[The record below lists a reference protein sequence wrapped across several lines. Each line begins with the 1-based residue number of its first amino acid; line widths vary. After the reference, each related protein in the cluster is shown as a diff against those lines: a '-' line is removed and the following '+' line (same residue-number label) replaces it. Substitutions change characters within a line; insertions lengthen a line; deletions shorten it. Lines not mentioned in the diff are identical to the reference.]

1 MSLIQEGIKK
11 GLIKLDDEQK
21 YITYINQNKKRNYSN
36 HEEQVQAETFLK
48 LVLTYGYDQKRI
60 RLFVPV
66 AMGSSTKEAD
76 IIVYNDDGHKSPH
89 IVVECKKQEVSE
101 LEFTQAV
108 EQGFSYAVAEGAKY
122 VWITS
127 GIKDEYYQVPT
138 EKPKE
143 RITITDIPQSGV
155 ETLARFKYAKG
166 GGISNGQKLFELT
179 VVTED
184 ELTRRFKQAHQSLWG
199 GGELNPSEAFDE
211 LDKLIFCKIWDE
223 KKARKVGEPYD
234 FQIFS
239 VAPKANEKE
248 EERKQRENKQLS
260 ERIKALYE
268 EGRRADAEVFKD
280 DIRLSPEK
288 LRTVVGYLESI
299 NLGETDLDSKG
310 RAFETFMGSFFR
322 GDFGQY
328 FTPRPIVKFIVDVLP
343 IKHNS
348 LVLDTS
354 CGSGGFL
361 LHALEKVRTEADEY
375 YPNYKTD
382 PKEYNKHYQHWHNF
396 AQSNLFGI
404 EINEQIARVAK
415 MNMIIH
421 DDGHT
426 NVIAADGLRD
436 SEDLIKRTENKGFT
450 YNRFDFIIT
459 NPPFGSVIKQTEQ
472 AYISQYSF
480 AMKAVDWLNPKS
492 RTTERDS
499 QSTEV
504 LFLEQC
510 HRFLKE
516 GGYLA
521 MVVPDGILTNSS
533 LQYVREGI
541 EEKYRI
547 VAVVSMPQTAF
558 SATGAGVKSSVLF
571 LKKYSQAVTESIQ
584 QAKLAL
590 QDQIK
595 QGNDYLKLLDKIE
608 NNKKRHL
615 KELRG
620 FDNAQNLS
628 GKALTD
634 SEAYKEWKKSVTA
647 EYNDQIEALKESLS
661 DQYGEEKQKV
671 IEDYPIFMAI
681 AEDIGYDAT
690 GKPTNNNELDFI
702 GRELARFIESI
713 ESGKDGFFLGLD
725 VDKDKIFLVNLK
737 ELEGRLDPFCYI
749 PELVKLDKKVKAKT
763 QYRLRHFSKYHSS
776 GATPSKS
783 ENSYYSDAENGI
795 PFVRVQNLSV
805 TGELDQ
811 TDLVYISR
819 EIHESLLKRS
829 QIREG
834 DLLVKITGVGRMAI
848 ASVVPQNFEGNIN
861 QHIVVIRTGSKEIS
875 ENLAA
880 FLNLDTVE
888 KLASKRATGGTR
900 PALDYPALFS
910 IPVISDRRIYEKIQ
924 DAVAKK
930 KQKELE
936 AQRLLDSIDDYLLGE
951 LGIEL
956 PEPEENTIKSR
967 IFIRNLSEVSG
978 DRFDPDYFQRYFKNL
993 ENVILSS
1000 SFNVEKMREVTTL
1013 IKNGHTP
1020 ASSEYAEETTLYPI
1034 IKAGSYNGD
1043 FIALDKVDF
1052 TKSQK
1057 NLQAKK
1063 FDIFIL
1069 SAAHQAHYVG
1079 RSIKYLDSKPI
1090 DSTSFVGELIC
1101 VRVDPN
1107 RCHSMY
1113 LFSLLKTKLYKD
1125 LLNREK
1131 TGQTSH
1137 IYPKDIQHIL
1147 VPIPPLEKQIEI
1159 SEHIT
1164 AIRNQAKQLQQQAK
1178 DDLEKAKQEVEA
1190 MILGDD

>member
-36 HEEQVQAETFLK
+36 PEEQVQAETFLK

-66 AMGSSTKEAD
+66 VMGSSTKEAD

-450 YNRFDFIIT
+450 YNRFDFVIT

-472 AYISQYSF
+472 AYISQYGF

-571 LKKYSQAVTESIQ
+571 LKKYSQAVTENIQ

-634 SEAYKEWKKSVTA
+634 SELYKEWKKSVTA
-647 EYNDQIEALKESLS
+647 EYNDQIEALKESLI

-702 GRELARFIESI
+702 GQELARFIESI

-725 VDKDKIFLVNLK
+725 VDKTRTFLVNCIDLN
-737 ELEGRLDPFCYI
+737 ERLDPLYYKSI
-749 PELVKLDKKVKAKT
+749 KGELIANKTKYDVKKLADVAFLSRGRFSFRPRNDPRFYNGQYPFIQTGDVVTASETHGDIQYNQTLNEEGLKVSKLFQPNIILITIAANIGDT
-763 QYRLRHFSKYHSS
+763 AILR
-776 GATPSKS
+776 
-783 ENSYYSDAENGI
+783 YSACFPDSVVAIKPKNN
-795 PFVRVQNLSV
+795 NLSV
-805 TGELDQ
+805 DYLNYYLKYVKSYLV
-811 TDLVYISR
+811 DL
-819 EIHESLLKRS
+819 
-829 QIREG
+829 
-834 DLLVKITGVGRMAI
+834 A
-848 ASVVPQNFEGNIN
+848 PQSAQKNIN
-861 QHIVVIRTGSKEIS
+861 LQQLSPTPVVIPPKEIQ
-875 ENLAA
+875 
-880 FLNLDTVE
+880 D
-888 KLASKRATGGTR
+888 
-900 PALDYPALFS
+900 
-910 IPVISDRRIYEKIQ
+910 KI
-924 DAVAKK
+924 VAKMDDAYAAK

-936 AQRLLDSIDDYLLGE
+936 AQQLLDSIDDYLLGE

-956 PEPEENTIKSR
+956 PEPEENTIKNR

-978 DRFDPDYFQRYFKNL
+978 DRFDP
-993 ENVILSS
+993 
-1000 SFNVEKMREVTTL
+1000 
-1013 IKNGHTP
+1013 
-1020 ASSEYAEETTLYPI
+1020 YP
-1034 IKAGSYNGD
+1034 YQN
-1043 FIALDKVDF
+1043 
-1052 TKSQK
+1052 
-1057 NLQAKK
+1057 K
-1063 FDIFIL
+1063 F
-1069 SAAHQAHYVG
+1069 
-1079 RSIKYLDSKPI
+1079 KYL
-1090 DSTSFVGELIC
+1090 
-1101 VRVDPN
+1101 
-1107 RCHSMY
+1107 
-1113 LFSLLKTKLYKD
+1113 
-1125 LLNREK
+1125 
-1131 TGQTSH
+1131 
-1137 IYPKDIQHIL
+1137 
-1147 VPIPPLEKQIEI
+1147 
-1159 SEHIT
+1159 
-1164 AIRNQAKQLQQQAK
+1164 
-1178 DDLEKAKQEVEA
+1178 
-1190 MILGDD
+1190 

>member
-36 HEEQVQAETFLK
+36 PEEQVQAETFLK

-361 LHALEKVRTEADEY
+361 LHALEKVRREANEY

-450 YNRFDFIIT
+450 YNRFDFVIT

-571 LKKYSQAVTESIQ
+571 LKKHSQAVTESIQ

-634 SEAYKEWKKSVTA
+634 SELYKEWKKSVTA
-647 EYNDQIEALKESLS
+647 EYNDQIEALKESLI

-690 GKPTNNNELDFI
+690 GKSTNNNELDFI
-702 GRELARFIESI
+702 GQELARFIESI

-725 VDKDKIFLVNLK
+725 VDKTRTFLVNCIDLN
-737 ELEGRLDPFCYI
+737 ERLDPLYYKSI
-749 PELVKLDKKVKAKT
+749 KGELIANKTKYDVKKLADVAFLSRGRFSFRPRNDPRFYNGQYPFIQTGDVVTASETHGDIQYNQTLNEEGLKVSKLFQPNIILITIAANIGDT
-763 QYRLRHFSKYHSS
+763 AILR
-776 GATPSKS
+776 
-783 ENSYYSDAENGI
+783 YSACFPDSVVAIKPKNN
-795 PFVRVQNLSV
+795 NLSV
-805 TGELDQ
+805 DYLNYYLKYVKSYLV
-811 TDLVYISR
+811 DL
-819 EIHESLLKRS
+819 
-829 QIREG
+829 
-834 DLLVKITGVGRMAI
+834 A
-848 ASVVPQNFEGNIN
+848 PQSAQKNIN
-861 QHIVVIRTGSKEIS
+861 LQQLSPTPVVIPPQE
-875 ENLAA
+875 
-880 FLNLDTVE
+880 
-888 KLASKRATGGTR
+888 
-900 PALDYPALFS
+900 
-910 IPVISDRRIYEKIQ
+910 IQ
-924 DAVAKK
+924 DKIVAKMDDAYAAK

>member
-343 IKHNS
+343 IQHNS

-361 LHALEKVRTEADEY
+361 LHALEKVRREANEY

-450 YNRFDFIIT
+450 YNRFDFVIT

-571 LKKYSQAVTESIQ
+571 LKKHSQAVTESIQ
-584 QAKLAL
+584 QAKLTL

-634 SEAYKEWKKSVTA
+634 SELYKEWKKSVTA

-661 DQYGEEKQKV
+661 DQYAEEKQKV

-725 VDKDKIFLVNLK
+725 VDKDKIFLVNLV
-737 ELEGRLDPFCYI
+737 EIDERLDPTYYLPSLRGINYI
-749 PELVKLDKKVKAKT
+749 YETKKLNNISKCIIHPPEHKRIYVDRGIQLLRSQNIRPDGIDISNSPVFLDSSILSSTEIFPRIGDVLVVRSGVNAGDTATIDVELPNIVIGADT
-763 QYRLRHFSKYHSS
+763 LLIRLENSVEPKYIQCFFSLVIGQKIMQRSLT
-776 GATPSKS
+776 GATNKHISP
-783 ENSYYSDAENGI
+783 Y
-795 PFVRVQNLSV
+795 NLS
-805 TGELDQ
+805 
-811 TDLVYISR
+811 
-819 EIHESLLKRS
+819 
-829 QIREG
+829 
-834 DLLVKITGVGRMAI
+834 KI
-848 ASVVPQNFEGNIN
+848 N
-861 QHIVVIRTGSKEIS
+861 
-875 ENLAA
+875 
-880 FLNLDTVE
+880 
-888 KLASKRATGGTR
+888 
-900 PALDYPALFS
+900 
-910 IPVISDRRIYEKIQ
+910 IPVPNLNIQKIIISQMD
-924 DAVAKK
+924 DAYAAK

-936 AQRLLDSIDDYLLGE
+936 AQQLLESIDDYLLGE

>member
-36 HEEQVQAETFLK
+36 PEEQVQAETFLK
-48 LVLTYGYDQKRI
+48 LILTYGYAQKRI

-66 AMGSSTKEAD
+66 VMGSTTKEAD
-76 IIVYNDDGHKSPH
+76 IIVYNDDEQKSSH

-143 RITITDIPQSGV
+143 RITITDIPQAGV

-223 KKARKVGEPYD
+223 KKARKLGEPYD

-343 IKHNS
+343 IKQSS

-361 LHALEKVRTEADEY
+361 LHALEKVRREANEY

-450 YNRFDFIIT
+450 YNRFDFVIT

-571 LKKYSQAVTESIQ
+571 LKKHSQAVTESIQ
-584 QAKLAL
+584 QAKLTL
-590 QDQIK
+590 QEQIK

-634 SEAYKEWKKSVTA
+634 SELYKEWKKSVTA

-661 DQYGEEKQKV
+661 DQYAEEKQKV
-671 IEDYPIFMAI
+671 IQDYPIFMAI

-713 ESGKDGFFLGLD
+713 ESGKDSFFLGLD
-725 VDKDKIFLVNLK
+725 VDKNKVFLVNSK

-783 ENSYYSDAENGI
+783 EDTYYSDAENGI

-936 AQRLLDSIDDYLLGE
+936 AQQLLDSIDDYLLGE

-956 PEPEENTIKSR
+956 PEPEKNTIKNR

-978 DRFDPDYFQRYFKNL
+978 DRCDPYYYKNVFLKTLENLNKSEYSIHKLKEIAKSIINGYDYRDFSDSGRVYLRVSNIRKNEFNLEDTKFIPEFVIDKDIALAEGDLLLTRKGSFGISVVVDKSVNLAIISSEIFRIRFYDFKNINSYYISAYL
-993 ENVILSS
+993 NSKAGQIY
-1000 SFNVEKMREVTTL
+1000 FDR
-1013 IKNGHTP
+1013 IKTGAIMGHISQE
-1020 ASSEYAEETTLYPI
+1020 ALKEYPI
-1034 IKAGSYNGD
+1034 I
-1043 FIALDKVDF
+1043 V
-1052 TKSQK
+1052 
-1057 NLQAKK
+1057 
-1063 FDIFIL
+1063 
-1069 SAAHQAHYVG
+1069 
-1079 RSIKYLDSKPI
+1079 
-1090 DSTSFVGELIC
+1090 
-1101 VRVDPN
+1101 
-1107 RCHSMY
+1107 
-1113 LFSLLKTKLYKD
+1113 
-1125 LLNREK
+1125 
-1131 TGQTSH
+1131 
-1137 IYPKDIQHIL
+1137 
-1147 VPIPPLEKQIEI
+1147 PPLEKQIEI

>member
-48 LVLTYGYDQKRI
+48 LVLTYGYAQKRI

-66 AMGSSTKEAD
+66 VMGSTTKEAD
-76 IIVYNDDGHKSPH
+76 IIVYNDDEQKSPH
-89 IVVECKKQEVSE
+89 IIVECKKQEVSE

-143 RITITDIPQSGV
+143 RITITDIPQAGV

-361 LHALEKVRTEADEY
+361 LHALEKVRREANEY

-450 YNRFDFIIT
+450 YNRFDFVIT

-510 HRFLKE
+510 HNFLKE

-533 LQYVREGI
+533 LQYVRDGI

-571 LKKYSQAVTESIQ
+571 LKKHSQAVTESIQ
-584 QAKLAL
+584 QAKLTL
-590 QDQIK
+590 QEQIK

-634 SEAYKEWKKSVTA
+634 SELYKEWKKSVTA
-647 EYNDQIEALKESLS
+647 EYNDQIETLKESLS
-661 DQYGEEKQKV
+661 DKYGEEKQKV

-690 GKPTNNNELDFI
+690 GKSTNNNELDFI
-702 GRELARFIESI
+702 GRELVRFIESI
-713 ESGKDGFFLGLD
+713 ESGKDSFFLGLD

-737 ELEGRLDPFCYI
+737 ELEGRLDPIMSLYQRKITKFKYTTQNLSSLLKQKPQYGANEASKPRFSLQEPRYVRITDIDEYGLLKNNIGVTAESIENQYI
-749 PELVKLDKKVKAKT
+749 LNDNDILFA
-763 QYRLRHFSKYHSS
+763 RS
-776 GATPSKS
+776 GATVGKTYIHKLDNTNYSCFFAGYMIRFVVDETKISPDYVFAYTQLKTYSKWVS
-783 ENSYYSDAENGI
+783 SIQRAAGQ
-795 PFVRVQNLSV
+795 P
-805 TGELDQ
+805 
-811 TDLVYISR
+811 
-819 EIHESLLKRS
+819 
-829 QIREG
+829 
-834 DLLVKITGVGRMAI
+834 
-848 ASVVPQNFEGNIN
+848 NIN
-861 QHIVVIRTGSKEIS
+861 S
-875 ENLAA
+875 EEYKSL
-880 FLNLDTVE
+880 
-888 KLASKRATGGTR
+888 K
-900 PALDYPALFS
+900 
-910 IPVISDRRIYEKIQ
+910 IPIPPQEIQ
-924 DAVAKK
+924 DKIVAKMDDAYAAK

-956 PEPEENTIKSR
+956 PEPEENTIKNR

-978 DRFDPDYFQRYFKNL
+978 DRFDANSYQKERLTAINIVKNSVFPVKMLREIVIFRSSKVSVIDKDVIYVGMENIESNTGNLLNTDLKESVSSASIFFKND
-993 ENVILSS
+993 IL
-1000 SFNVEKMREVTTL
+1000 FPKLRPYLNKVYYAD
-1013 IKNGHTP
+1013 KNGVCSTEFHVLY
-1020 ASSEYAEETTLYPI
+1020 SKSESNE
-1034 IKAGSYNGD
+1034 
-1043 FIALDKVDF
+1043 FIANFL
-1052 TKSQK
+1052 
-1057 NLQAKK
+1057 
-1063 FDIFIL
+1063 
-1069 SAAHQAHYVG
+1069 
-1079 RSIKYLDSKPI
+1079 RSKIVVAQTKYLMSGNTLPRLQ
-1090 DSTSFVGELIC
+1090 FE
-1101 VRVDPN
+1101 
-1107 RCHSMY
+1107 
-1113 LFSLLKTKLYKD
+1113 
-1125 LLNREK
+1125 
-1131 TGQTSH
+1131 
-1137 IYPKDIQHIL
+1137 DIQKL
-1147 VPIPPLEKQIEI
+1147 FVPIPPLEKQIEI

>member
-36 HEEQVQAETFLK
+36 PEEQVQAETFLK
-48 LVLTYGYDQKRI
+48 LILTYGYAQKRI

-66 AMGSSTKEAD
+66 VMGSTTKEAD
-76 IIVYNDDGHKSPH
+76 IIVYNDDEQKSPH

-143 RITITDIPQSGV
+143 RITITDIPQAGV

-223 KKARKVGEPYD
+223 KKARKSGEPYD

-239 VAPKANEKE
+239 VAPKANEKD
-248 EERKQRENKQLS
+248 EERKQRENRELS
-260 ERIKALYE
+260 ERIQALYQ

-328 FTPRPIVKFIVDVLP
+328 FTPRQIVKFIVDVLP
-343 IKHNS
+343 IQHSS

-361 LHALEKVRTEADEY
+361 LHALDKVRKEANEY
-375 YPNYKTD
+375 YPNYQTNL
-382 PKEYNKHYQHWHNF
+382 KEYNKHYQHWHNF

-436 SEDLIKRTENKGFT
+436 SEDLIKRTENKGFA

-472 AYISQYSF
+472 AYMYQYGF
-480 AMKAVDWLNPKS
+480 GMKAADWLNPKS
-492 RTTERDS
+492 RTAERDS

-510 HRFLKE
+510 HNFLKE

-521 MVVPDGILTNSS
+521 MVVPDSILTNSS
-533 LQYVREGI
+533 LQYVRDGI

-571 LKKYSQAVTESIQ
+571 LKKHSQAVTESIQ

-595 QGNDYLKLLDKIE
+595 QSNDYLKLLDKIE

-634 SEAYKEWKKSVTA
+634 SELYKEWKKSVTA

-661 DQYGEEKQKV
+661 DQYAEEKQKV
-671 IEDYPIFMAI
+671 IQDYPIFMAI

-702 GRELARFIESI
+702 GEELARFIESI
-713 ESGKDGFFLGLD
+713 ESGKDSFFLGLN
-725 VDKDKIFLVNLK
+725 VDKNKIFMINLQ
-737 ELEGRLDPFCYI
+737 ELEGRLDPHFYEPKFI
-749 PELVKLDKKVKAKT
+749 ENENKLQKIGCTKLAH
-763 QYRLRHFSKYHSS
+763 QSLSIFSGITPKS
-776 GATPSKS
+776 GG
-783 ENSYYSDAENGI
+783 DAYCEMNVGI
-795 PFVRVQNLSV
+795 PF
-805 TGELDQ
+805 
-811 TDLVYISR
+811 I
-819 EIHESLLKRS
+819 RS
-829 QIREG
+829 G
-834 DLLVKITGVGRMAI
+834 DFLE
-848 ASVVPQNFEGNIN
+848 NGNIN
-861 QHIVVIRTGSKEIS
+861 FSELLYIKPDIHNGVMKGSQLKKNDLLIAIVGATIGKVGIYQDSRDANINQAIAAVRLKQ
-875 ENLAA
+875 NLKPEFVRA
-880 FLNLDTVE
+880 FLLTPIGQKVIDRIKRPVARANLNLEEVGSFLIPD
-888 KLASKRATGGTR
+888 
-900 PALDYPALFS
+900 FS
-910 IPVISDRRIYEKIQ
+910 ISKQNKIILAMD
-924 DAVAKK
+924 DAYAAK

-936 AQRLLDSIDDYLLGE
+936 AQQLLDSIDDYLLGE

-956 PEPEENTIKSR
+956 PEPEENTIQNR

-978 DRFDPDYFQRYFKNL
+978 DRFDPSFYKPEHIFLFSTIKKLSHDKLGHIVKFSYEAWDQKSIFVEKFPYIEIGEINVSLGEIQNISMIEIEDAPSRARMIVRGGDILISTTRPNRGAIVKIDQGDNLFIASTGFAIIRQIINKNL
-993 ENVILSS
+993 NKDFLFYALRQSISLKQMEQRSSGGNYPAITQEELKNILIP
-1000 SFNVEKMREVTTL
+1000 L
-1013 IKNGHTP
+1013 
-1020 ASSEYAEETTLYPI
+1020 
-1034 IKAGSYNGD
+1034 
-1043 FIALDKVDF
+1043 
-1052 TKSQK
+1052 
-1057 NLQAKK
+1057 
-1063 FDIFIL
+1063 
-1069 SAAHQAHYVG
+1069 
-1079 RSIKYLDSKPI
+1079 
-1090 DSTSFVGELIC
+1090 
-1101 VRVDPN
+1101 
-1107 RCHSMY
+1107 
-1113 LFSLLKTKLYKD
+1113 
-1125 LLNREK
+1125 
-1131 TGQTSH
+1131 
-1137 IYPKDIQHIL
+1137 
-1147 VPIPPLEKQIEI
+1147 PPLEKQIEI

>member
-472 AYISQYSF
+472 AYISQYGF

-584 QAKLAL
+584 QAKLTL

-634 SEAYKEWKKSVTA
+634 SELYKEWKKSVTA

-661 DQYGEEKQKV
+661 DKYAEEKQKV

-690 GKPTNNNELDFI
+690 GKSTNNNELDFI

-713 ESGKDGFFLGLD
+713 ESAKDSFFLSLD
-725 VDKDKIFLVNLK
+725 VDKDKIFLVNLQG
-737 ELEGRLDPFCYI
+737 LEGRLDPHFYEPKFI
-749 PELVKLDKKVKAKT
+749 ENEIKLQKIGCTKLAH
-763 QYRLRHFSKYHSS
+763 QSLSIFSGITPKS
-776 GATPSKS
+776 GG
-783 ENSYYSDAENGI
+783 DAYCEMNVGI
-795 PFVRVQNLSV
+795 PF
-805 TGELDQ
+805 
-811 TDLVYISR
+811 I
-819 EIHESLLKRS
+819 RS
-829 QIREG
+829 G
-834 DLLVKITGVGRMAI
+834 DFLE
-848 ASVVPQNFEGNIN
+848 NGNIN
-861 QHIVVIRTGSKEIS
+861 FSELLYIKPDIHNGIMKGSQLKKNDLLIAIVGATIGKVGIYQDARESNINQAIAAVRLKQ
-875 ENLAA
+875 NLKPEFVRA
-880 FLNLDTVE
+880 FLLTPIGQKVIDRIKRPVARANLNLEEVGSF
-888 KLASKRATGGTR
+888 LI
-900 PALDYPALFS
+900 PNFS
-910 IPVISDRRIYEKIQ
+910 ISKQNKIIL
-924 DAVAKK
+924 AMENAYAAK

-956 PEPEENTIKSR
+956 PEPEENTIKNR
-967 IFIRNLSEVSG
+967 IFIRNLREVSG
-978 DRFDPDYFQRYFKNL
+978 DRFDAP
-993 ENVILSS
+993 
-1000 SFNVEKMREVTTL
+1000 
-1013 IKNGHTP
+1013 
-1020 ASSEYAEETTLYPI
+1020 
-1034 IKAGSYNGD
+1034 
-1043 FIALDKVDF
+1043 
-1052 TKSQK
+1052 
-1057 NLQAKK
+1057 
-1063 FDIFIL
+1063 
-1069 SAAHQAHYVG
+1069 AHQ
-1079 RSIKYLDSKPI
+1079 KELLLP
-1090 DSTSFVGELIC
+1090 STSFPMEKLKNCVFINPLTLFKGTKKDMQATFIPMENVSAIYGEADTSQVGNIEESNGYTRFLENDLIWAKITPC
-1101 VRVDPN
+1101 MQNGKSAVVSNLVNGIGFGSTEFHVFRAKTDIDIKYIYALLRLKILRNYAILYFSGSVGHQRVSDE
-1107 RCHSMY
+1107 
-1113 LFSLLKTKLYKD
+1113 FFKKLLIPL
-1125 LLNREK
+1125 
-1131 TGQTSH
+1131 
-1137 IYPKDIQHIL
+1137 
-1147 VPIPPLEKQIEI
+1147 PPLEKQIEI

>member
-343 IKHNS
+343 IQHNS

-450 YNRFDFIIT
+450 YNRFDFVIT

-571 LKKYSQAVTESIQ
+571 LKKHSQAVTESIQ
-584 QAKLAL
+584 QAKLTL
-590 QDQIK
+590 QEQIK

-661 DQYGEEKQKV
+661 DKYGEEKQKV

-702 GRELARFIESI
+702 GQELARFIESI

-725 VDKDKIFLVNLK
+725 VDKDKIFVTWLHELEERIDPTYYKDEHKIFASKLNSLKFPVKKLGHLSNVICGPFGSSVKTKDYSNDGTPLIRISDIDEDANLQTGKVVFIDNELAENLK
-737 ELEGRLDPFCYI
+737 AY
-749 PELVKLDKKVKAKT
+749 KV
-763 QYRLRHFSKYHSS
+763 Y
-776 GATPSKS
+776 
-783 ENSYYSDAENGI
+783 EN
-795 PFVRVQNLSV
+795 
-805 TGELDQ
+805 
-811 TDLVYISR
+811 
-819 EIHESLLKRS
+819 
-829 QIREG
+829 
-834 DLLVKITGVGRMAI
+834 DLLISQRGSLGLVSLVTKQFSGSVISANFIAVKKLKNILPDYLKTIFTLSIGNGQITRKTSGQVQTKITTDDI
-848 ASVVPQNFEGNIN
+848 KSILIPLPP
-861 QHIVVIRTGSKEIS
+861 KEIQDKIGAKMDDAY
-875 ENLAA
+875 AA
-880 FLNLDTVE
+880 
-888 KLASKRATGGTR
+888 
-900 PALDYPALFS
+900 
-910 IPVISDRRIYEKIQ
+910 
-924 DAVAKK
+924 K

-956 PEPEENTIKSR
+956 PEPEENTIKNR

-978 DRFDPDYFQRYFKNL
+978 DRFDAP
-993 ENVILSS
+993 
-1000 SFNVEKMREVTTL
+1000 
-1013 IKNGHTP
+1013 
-1020 ASSEYAEETTLYPI
+1020 
-1034 IKAGSYNGD
+1034 
-1043 FIALDKVDF
+1043 
-1052 TKSQK
+1052 
-1057 NLQAKK
+1057 
-1063 FDIFIL
+1063 
-1069 SAAHQAHYVG
+1069 AHQ
-1079 RSIKYLDSKPI
+1079 KELLLP
-1090 DSTSFVGELIC
+1090 STSFPMEKLKNCVFINPLTLFKGTKKDMQATFIPMENVSAIYGEADTSQVGNIEESNGYTRFLENDLIWAKITPC
-1101 VRVDPN
+1101 MQNGKSAVVSNLVNGIGFGSTEFHVFRAKTDIDIKYIYALLRLKILRNYAILYFSGSVGHQRVSDE
-1107 RCHSMY
+1107 
-1113 LFSLLKTKLYKD
+1113 FFKKLLIPL
-1125 LLNREK
+1125 
-1131 TGQTSH
+1131 
-1137 IYPKDIQHIL
+1137 
-1147 VPIPPLEKQIEI
+1147 PPLEKQIEI

>member
-11 GLIKLDDEQK
+11 GLIKLDDEEK

-472 AYISQYSF
+472 AYISQYGF

-584 QAKLAL
+584 QAKLTL

-690 GKPTNNNELDFI
+690 GKSTNNNELDFI

-725 VDKDKIFLVNLK
+725 VDKTRTFLVNCIDLN
-737 ELEGRLDPFCYI
+737 ERLDPLYYKSI
-749 PELVKLDKKVKAKT
+749 KGELIANKTKYDVKKLADVAFLSRGRFSFRPRNDPRFYNGQYPFIQTGDVVTASETHGDIQYNQTLNEEGLKVSKLFQPNIILITIAANIGDT
-763 QYRLRHFSKYHSS
+763 AILR
-776 GATPSKS
+776 
-783 ENSYYSDAENGI
+783 YSACFPDSVVAIKPKNN
-795 PFVRVQNLSV
+795 NLSV
-805 TGELDQ
+805 DYLNYYLKYVKSYLV
-811 TDLVYISR
+811 DL
-819 EIHESLLKRS
+819 
-829 QIREG
+829 
-834 DLLVKITGVGRMAI
+834 A
-848 ASVVPQNFEGNIN
+848 PQSAQKNIN
-861 QHIVVIRTGSKEIS
+861 LQQLSPTPVVIPPKEIQ
-875 ENLAA
+875 
-880 FLNLDTVE
+880 D
-888 KLASKRATGGTR
+888 
-900 PALDYPALFS
+900 
-910 IPVISDRRIYEKIQ
+910 KI
-924 DAVAKK
+924 VAKMDDAYAAK

-956 PEPEENTIKSR
+956 PEPEENTIKNR

-978 DRFDPDYFQRYFKNL
+978 DRFDAP
-993 ENVILSS
+993 
-1000 SFNVEKMREVTTL
+1000 
-1013 IKNGHTP
+1013 
-1020 ASSEYAEETTLYPI
+1020 
-1034 IKAGSYNGD
+1034 
-1043 FIALDKVDF
+1043 
-1052 TKSQK
+1052 
-1057 NLQAKK
+1057 
-1063 FDIFIL
+1063 
-1069 SAAHQAHYVG
+1069 AHQ
-1079 RSIKYLDSKPI
+1079 KELLLP
-1090 DSTSFVGELIC
+1090 STSFPMEKLKNCVFINPLTLFKGTKKDMQATFIPMENVSAIYGEADTSQVGNIEESNGYTRFLENDLIWAKITPC
-1101 VRVDPN
+1101 MQNGKSAVVSNLVNGIGFGSTEFHVFRAKTDIDIKYIYALLRLKILRNYAILYFSGSVGHQRVSDE
-1107 RCHSMY
+1107 
-1113 LFSLLKTKLYKD
+1113 FFKKLLIPL
-1125 LLNREK
+1125 
-1131 TGQTSH
+1131 
-1137 IYPKDIQHIL
+1137 
-1147 VPIPPLEKQIEI
+1147 PPLEKQIEI

>member
-1 MSLIQEGIKK
+1 M
-11 GLIKLDDEQK
+11 
-21 YITYINQNKKRNYSN
+21 
-36 HEEQVQAETFLK
+36 
-48 LVLTYGYDQKRI
+48 TYGYDQKRI

-66 AMGSSTKEAD
+66 VMGSSTKEAD

-450 YNRFDFIIT
+450 YNRFDFVIT

-571 LKKYSQAVTESIQ
+571 LKKYSQAVTENIQ

-634 SEAYKEWKKSVTA
+634 SELYKEWKKSVTA
-647 EYNDQIEALKESLS
+647 EYNDQIEALKESLI

-702 GRELARFIESI
+702 GQELARFIESI

-725 VDKDKIFLVNLK
+725 VDKTRTFLVNCIDLN
-737 ELEGRLDPFCYI
+737 ERLDPLYYKSI
-749 PELVKLDKKVKAKT
+749 KGELIANKTKYDVKKLADVAFLSRGRFSFRPRNDPRFYNGQYPFIQTGDVVTASETHGDIQYNQTLNEEGLKVSKLFQPNIILITIAANIGDT
-763 QYRLRHFSKYHSS
+763 AILR
-776 GATPSKS
+776 
-783 ENSYYSDAENGI
+783 YSACFPDSVVAIKPKNN
-795 PFVRVQNLSV
+795 NLSV
-805 TGELDQ
+805 DYLNYYLKYVKSYLV
-811 TDLVYISR
+811 DL
-819 EIHESLLKRS
+819 
-829 QIREG
+829 
-834 DLLVKITGVGRMAI
+834 A
-848 ASVVPQNFEGNIN
+848 PQSAQKNIN
-861 QHIVVIRTGSKEIS
+861 LQQLSPTPVVIPPKEIQ
-875 ENLAA
+875 
-880 FLNLDTVE
+880 D
-888 KLASKRATGGTR
+888 
-900 PALDYPALFS
+900 
-910 IPVISDRRIYEKIQ
+910 KI
-924 DAVAKK
+924 VAKMDDAYAAK

-936 AQRLLDSIDDYLLGE
+936 AQQLLDSIDDYLLGE

-956 PEPEENTIKSR
+956 PEPEENTIKNR
-967 IFIRNLSEVSG
+967 IFIRNLREVSG

>member
-36 HEEQVQAETFLK
+36 PEEQVQAETFLK
-48 LVLTYGYDQKRI
+48 LILTYGYAQKRI

-66 AMGSSTKEAD
+66 VMGSTTKEAD
-76 IIVYNDDGHKSPH
+76 IIVYNDDEQKSPH
-89 IVVECKKQEVSE
+89 IIVECKKQEVSE

-143 RITITDIPQSGV
+143 RITITDIPQAGV

-361 LHALEKVRTEADEY
+361 LHALEKVRREANEY

-450 YNRFDFIIT
+450 YNRFDFVIT

-492 RTTERDS
+492 RTAERDS

-571 LKKYSQAVTESIQ
+571 LKKHSQAVTESIQ
-584 QAKLAL
+584 QAKLTL
-590 QDQIK
+590 QEQIK

-634 SEAYKEWKKSVTA
+634 SELYKEWKKSVTA

-661 DQYGEEKQKV
+661 DQYAEEKQKV
-671 IEDYPIFMAI
+671 IQDYPIFMAI

-690 GKPTNNNELDFI
+690 VKPTNNNELDFI
-702 GRELARFIESI
+702 GEELARFIESI
-713 ESGKDGFFLGLD
+713 ESGKDSFFLGLN
-725 VDKDKIFLVNLK
+725 VDKNKIFMINLQ
-737 ELEGRLDPFCYI
+737 ELEGRLDPHFYEPKFI
-749 PELVKLDKKVKAKT
+749 ENENKLQKIGCTKLAH
-763 QYRLRHFSKYHSS
+763 QSLSIFSGITPKS
-776 GATPSKS
+776 GG
-783 ENSYYSDAENGI
+783 DAYCEMNVGI
-795 PFVRVQNLSV
+795 PF
-805 TGELDQ
+805 
-811 TDLVYISR
+811 I
-819 EIHESLLKRS
+819 RS
-829 QIREG
+829 G
-834 DLLVKITGVGRMAI
+834 DFLE
-848 ASVVPQNFEGNIN
+848 NGNIN
-861 QHIVVIRTGSKEIS
+861 FSELLYIKPDIHNGVMKGSQLKKNDLLIAIVGATIGKVGIYQDSRDANINQAIAAVRLKQ
-875 ENLAA
+875 NLKPEFVRA
-880 FLNLDTVE
+880 FLLTPIGQKVIDRIKRPVARANLNLEEVGSFLIPD
-888 KLASKRATGGTR
+888 
-900 PALDYPALFS
+900 FS
-910 IPVISDRRIYEKIQ
+910 ISKQNKIILAMD
-924 DAVAKK
+924 DAYAAK

-936 AQRLLDSIDDYLLGE
+936 AQQLLDSIDDYLLGE

-956 PEPEENTIKSR
+956 PEPEENTIQNR

-978 DRFDPDYFQRYFKNL
+978 DRFDPSFYKPEHIFLFSTIKKLSHDKLGHIVKFSYEAWDQKSIFVEKFPYIEIGEINVSLGEIQNISMIEIEDAPSRARMIVRGGDILISTTRPNRGAIVKIDQGDNLFIASTGFAIIRQIINKNL
-993 ENVILSS
+993 NKDFLFYALRQSISLKQMEQRSSGGNYPAITQEELKNILIP
-1000 SFNVEKMREVTTL
+1000 L
-1013 IKNGHTP
+1013 
-1020 ASSEYAEETTLYPI
+1020 
-1034 IKAGSYNGD
+1034 
-1043 FIALDKVDF
+1043 
-1052 TKSQK
+1052 
-1057 NLQAKK
+1057 
-1063 FDIFIL
+1063 
-1069 SAAHQAHYVG
+1069 
-1079 RSIKYLDSKPI
+1079 
-1090 DSTSFVGELIC
+1090 
-1101 VRVDPN
+1101 
-1107 RCHSMY
+1107 
-1113 LFSLLKTKLYKD
+1113 
-1125 LLNREK
+1125 
-1131 TGQTSH
+1131 
-1137 IYPKDIQHIL
+1137 
-1147 VPIPPLEKQIEI
+1147 PPLEKQIEI

>member
-1 MSLIQEGIKK
+1 M
-11 GLIKLDDEQK
+11 
-21 YITYINQNKKRNYSN
+21 
-36 HEEQVQAETFLK
+36 
-48 LVLTYGYDQKRI
+48 
-60 RLFVPV
+60 
-66 AMGSSTKEAD
+66 
-76 IIVYNDDGHKSPH
+76 
-89 IVVECKKQEVSE
+89 
-101 LEFTQAV
+101 
-108 EQGFSYAVAEGAKY
+108 
-122 VWITS
+122 
-127 GIKDEYYQVPT
+127 
-138 EKPKE
+138 
-143 RITITDIPQSGV
+143 
-155 ETLARFKYAKG
+155 
-166 GGISNGQKLFELT
+166 
-179 VVTED
+179 
-184 ELTRRFKQAHQSLWG
+184 
-199 GGELNPSEAFDE
+199 
-211 LDKLIFCKIWDE
+211 
-223 KKARKVGEPYD
+223 
-234 FQIFS
+234 
-239 VAPKANEKE
+239 
-248 EERKQRENKQLS
+248 
-260 ERIKALYE
+260 
-268 EGRRADAEVFKD
+268 
-280 DIRLSPEK
+280 
-288 LRTVVGYLESI
+288 GYLESI

-343 IKHNS
+343 IKQSS

-584 QAKLAL
+584 QAKLTL

-634 SEAYKEWKKSVTA
+634 SELYKEWKKSVTA

-661 DQYGEEKQKV
+661 DKYGEEKQKV

-702 GRELARFIESI
+702 GQELARFIESI
-713 ESGKDGFFLGLD
+713 ESAKDSFFLSLD

-910 IPVISDRRIYEKIQ
+910 IPIISDQRIYEKIQ

-956 PEPEENTIKSR
+956 PEPEENTIKNR
-967 IFIRNLSEVSG
+967 VFIRNLSEVSG
-978 DRFDPDYFQRYFKNL
+978 DRFDAP
-993 ENVILSS
+993 
-1000 SFNVEKMREVTTL
+1000 
-1013 IKNGHTP
+1013 
-1020 ASSEYAEETTLYPI
+1020 
-1034 IKAGSYNGD
+1034 
-1043 FIALDKVDF
+1043 
-1052 TKSQK
+1052 
-1057 NLQAKK
+1057 
-1063 FDIFIL
+1063 
-1069 SAAHQAHYVG
+1069 AHQ
-1079 RSIKYLDSKPI
+1079 KELLLP
-1090 DSTSFVGELIC
+1090 STSFPMEKLKNCVFINPLTLFKGTKKDMQVTFIPMENVSAIYGEADTSQVGNIEESNGYTRFLENDLIWAKITPC
-1101 VRVDPN
+1101 MQNGKSAVVSNLVNGIGFGSTEFHVFRAKTDIDIKYIYALLRLKILRNYAILYFSGSVGHQRVSDE
-1107 RCHSMY
+1107 
-1113 LFSLLKTKLYKD
+1113 FFKKLLIPL
-1125 LLNREK
+1125 
-1131 TGQTSH
+1131 
-1137 IYPKDIQHIL
+1137 
-1147 VPIPPLEKQIEI
+1147 PPLEKQIEI

>member
-1 MSLIQEGIKK
+1 M
-11 GLIKLDDEQK
+11 
-21 YITYINQNKKRNYSN
+21 
-36 HEEQVQAETFLK
+36 
-48 LVLTYGYDQKRI
+48 TYGYAQKRI

-66 AMGSSTKEAD
+66 VMGSTTKEAD
-76 IIVYNDDGHKSPH
+76 IIVYNDDEQKSSH

-143 RITITDIPQSGV
+143 RITITDIPQAGV

-223 KKARKVGEPYD
+223 KKARKLGEPYD

-343 IKHNS
+343 IKQSS

-361 LHALEKVRTEADEY
+361 LHALEKVRREANEY

-450 YNRFDFIIT
+450 YNRFDFVIT

-571 LKKYSQAVTESIQ
+571 LKKHSQAVTESIQ
-584 QAKLAL
+584 QAKLTL
-590 QDQIK
+590 QEQIK

-634 SEAYKEWKKSVTA
+634 SELYKEWKKSVTA

-661 DQYGEEKQKV
+661 DQYAEEKQKV
-671 IEDYPIFMAI
+671 IQDYPIFMAI

-713 ESGKDGFFLGLD
+713 ESGKDSFFLGLD
-725 VDKDKIFLVNLK
+725 VDKDKIFLVNSK
-737 ELEGRLDPFCYI
+737 ELEGRLDPIMSLYQRKITKFKYTTQNLSSLLKQKPQYGANEASKPRFSLQEPRYVRITDIDEYGLLKNNIGVTAESIDNQYI
-749 PELVKLDKKVKAKT
+749 LNDNDILFA
-763 QYRLRHFSKYHSS
+763 RS
-776 GATPSKS
+776 GATVGK
-783 ENSYYSDAENGI
+783 
-795 PFVRVQNLSV
+795 
-805 TGELDQ
+805 T
-811 TDLVYISR
+811 YI
-819 EIHESLLKRS
+819 HKLY
-829 QIREG
+829 
-834 DLLVKITGVGRMAI
+834 
-848 ASVVPQNFEGNIN
+848 NIN
-861 QHIVVIRTGSKEIS
+861 YSCFFAGYMIRFVVDETKISPDYVFAYTQLKTYSKWVNSIQRAAGQPNINSEEYKSLKIPIPPKEIQ
-875 ENLAA
+875 
-880 FLNLDTVE
+880 D
-888 KLASKRATGGTR
+888 
-900 PALDYPALFS
+900 
-910 IPVISDRRIYEKIQ
+910 KI
-924 DAVAKK
+924 VAKMDHAYAAK

-936 AQRLLDSIDDYLLGE
+936 AQQLLESIDDYLLGE

-956 PEPEENTIKSR
+956 PEPEENTIKNR

-978 DRFDPDYFQRYFKNL
+978 DRFDPYFYMITFKRIEDVINQLSFPSIRLGDIFEINRGGSPRPINKYYTDSDDGVNWIKIGDTKHDDKYIYFTQQKIKPEGCRYSRAVFD
-993 ENVILSS
+993 
-1000 SFNVEKMREVTTL
+1000 
-1013 IKNGHTP
+1013 
-1020 ASSEYAEETTLYPI
+1020 
-1034 IKAGSYNGD
+1034 GD
-1043 FIALDKVDF
+1043 FLLSNSMSFGKPYIMKTSGFIHDGWLLLRPKMSDVNNDYLHAIIAVC
-1052 TKSQK
+1052 SRMRY
-1057 NLQAKK
+1057 
-1063 FDIFIL
+1063 
-1069 SAAHQAHYVG
+1069 SA
-1079 RSIKYLDSKPI
+1079 
-1090 DSTSFVGELIC
+1090 TSYESV
-1101 VRVDPN
+1101 
-1107 RCHSMY
+1107 
-1113 LFSLLKTKLYKD
+1113 
-1125 LLNREK
+1125 
-1131 TGQTSH
+1131 
-1137 IYPKDIQHIL
+1137 
-1147 VPIPPLEKQIEI
+1147 
-1159 SEHIT
+1159 
-1164 AIRNQAKQLQQQAK
+1164 
-1178 DDLEKAKQEVEA
+1178 
-1190 MILGDD
+1190 

>member
-36 HEEQVQAETFLK
+36 PEEQVQAETFLK

-66 AMGSSTKEAD
+66 VMGSSTKEAD

-310 RAFETFMGSFFR
+310 RAFETFMGAFFR

-361 LHALEKVRTEADEY
+361 LHALEKVRREANEY
-375 YPNYKTD
+375 YPNYQTN
-382 PKEYNKHYQHWHNF
+382 PKEYNQHYQHWHNF

-450 YNRFDFIIT
+450 YNRFDFVIT

-634 SEAYKEWKKSVTA
+634 SELYKEWKKSVTA
-647 EYNDQIEALKESLS
+647 EYNDQIEALKESLI

-702 GRELARFIESI
+702 GQELARFIESI

-725 VDKDKIFLVNLK
+725 VDKDKIFVTWLHELEERIDPTYYKDEHKIFASKLNSLKFPVKKLGHLSNVICGPFGSSVKTKDYSNDGTPLIRISDIDEDANLQTGKVVFIDNELAENLK
-737 ELEGRLDPFCYI
+737 AY
-749 PELVKLDKKVKAKT
+749 KV
-763 QYRLRHFSKYHSS
+763 Y
-776 GATPSKS
+776 
-783 ENSYYSDAENGI
+783 EN
-795 PFVRVQNLSV
+795 
-805 TGELDQ
+805 
-811 TDLVYISR
+811 
-819 EIHESLLKRS
+819 
-829 QIREG
+829 
-834 DLLVKITGVGRMAI
+834 DLLISQRGSLGLVSLVTKQFSGSVISANFIAVKKLKNILPDYLKTIFTLSIGNGQITRKTSGQVQTKITTDDI
-848 ASVVPQNFEGNIN
+848 KSILIPLPP
-861 QHIVVIRTGSKEIS
+861 KEIQDKIGAKMDDAY
-875 ENLAA
+875 AA
-880 FLNLDTVE
+880 
-888 KLASKRATGGTR
+888 
-900 PALDYPALFS
+900 
-910 IPVISDRRIYEKIQ
+910 
-924 DAVAKK
+924 K

-956 PEPEENTIKSR
+956 PEPEENTIKNR
-967 IFIRNLSEVSG
+967 IFIRNLRKVSG
-978 DRFDPDYFQRYFKNL
+978 DRFDANSYQKERLTAINIVKNSVFPVKMLRKIVIFRSSKVSVIDKDVIYVGMENIESNTGNLLNTDLKESVSSASIFFKND
-993 ENVILSS
+993 IL
-1000 SFNVEKMREVTTL
+1000 FPKLRPYLNKVYYAD
-1013 IKNGHTP
+1013 KNGVCSTEFHVLY
-1020 ASSEYAEETTLYPI
+1020 SKSESNE
-1034 IKAGSYNGD
+1034 
-1043 FIALDKVDF
+1043 FIANFL
-1052 TKSQK
+1052 
-1057 NLQAKK
+1057 
-1063 FDIFIL
+1063 
-1069 SAAHQAHYVG
+1069 
-1079 RSIKYLDSKPI
+1079 RSKIVVAQTKYLMSGNTLPRLQ
-1090 DSTSFVGELIC
+1090 FE
-1101 VRVDPN
+1101 
-1107 RCHSMY
+1107 
-1113 LFSLLKTKLYKD
+1113 
-1125 LLNREK
+1125 
-1131 TGQTSH
+1131 
-1137 IYPKDIQHIL
+1137 DIQKL
-1147 VPIPPLEKQIEI
+1147 FVPIPPLEKQIEI

>member
-36 HEEQVQAETFLK
+36 PEEQVQAETFLK

-143 RITITDIPQSGV
+143 RITITDIPQAGV

-361 LHALEKVRTEADEY
+361 LHALEKVRREANEY

-450 YNRFDFIIT
+450 YNRFDFVIT

-571 LKKYSQAVTESIQ
+571 LKKHSQAVTESIQ
-584 QAKLAL
+584 QAKLTL
-590 QDQIK
+590 QEQIK

-634 SEAYKEWKKSVTA
+634 SELYKEWKKSVTA

-690 GKPTNNNELDFI
+690 GKSTNNNELDFI

-725 VDKDKIFLVNLK
+725 VDKDKIFLILYSA
-737 ELEGRLDPFCYI
+737 LEARLDSNFYKTEYTSLISKIKKLPNNKLGHFVEFSDETWDQKTIFNKIFPYI
-749 PELVKLDKKVKAKT
+749 EIGEIDI
-763 QYRLRHFSKYHSS
+763 SS
-776 GATPSKS
+776 GEIK
-783 ENSYYSDAENGI
+783 N
-795 PFVRVQNLSV
+795 
-805 TGELDQ
+805 
-811 TDLVYISR
+811 IS
-819 EIHESLLKRS
+819 
-829 QIREG
+829 
-834 DLLVKITGVGRMAI
+834 
-848 ASVVPQNFEGNIN
+848 NI
-861 QHIVVIRTGSKEIS
+861 E
-875 ENLAA
+875 
-880 FLNLDTVE
+880 
-888 KLASKRATGGTR
+888 
-900 PALDYPALFS
+900 
-910 IPVISDRRIYEKIQ
+910 IQ
-924 DAVAKK
+924 DAPSRAKMIVRGGDILISTTRPNRGAIVKIDEVEHLFIASTGFSIIRKITKNNINNKFLFHILRQSLSLKQMEQRSSGGNYPAITQEELKNILIPNPLLEIQDKIVAKMDDAYAAK

-936 AQRLLDSIDDYLLGE
+936 AQQLLDSIDDYLLGE

-956 PEPEENTIKSR
+956 PEPEENTIKNR
-967 IFIRNLSEVSG
+967 IFIRNLREVSG
-978 DRFDPDYFQRYFKNL
+978 DRFDPYSYQNKFKYL
-993 ENVILSS
+993 ENKLKSMPIKVKKLKDIVSFFDYGLMPTQDYAFSDADGLPMIRVTNIKKDGYIDMSDIKYIKFDTPRLYQKLVKANDILMVQCGNTTGKCAFVTEEYEGYTFGSFSFVIRGDRNYVDQKYLFNILSS
-1000 SFNVEKMREVTTL
+1000 IVVQEQLN
-1013 IKNGHTP
+1013 
-1020 ASSEYAEETTLYPI
+1020 
-1034 IKAGSYNGD
+1034 
-1043 FIALDKVDF
+1043 
-1052 TKSQK
+1052 KSLTITSVRP
-1057 NLQAKK
+1057 NT
-1063 FDIFIL
+1063 
-1069 SAAHQAHYVG
+1069 
-1079 RSIKYLDSKPI
+1079 SKP
-1090 DSTSFVGELIC
+1090 DV
-1101 VRVDPN
+1101 
-1107 RCHSMY
+1107 
-1113 LFSLLKTKLYKD
+1113 
-1125 LLNREK
+1125 LNFK
-1131 TGQTSH
+1131 
-1137 IYPKDIQHIL
+1137 IPL
-1147 VPIPPLEKQIEI
+1147 PPLEKQIEI

>member
-36 HEEQVQAETFLK
+36 PEEQVQAETFLK
-48 LVLTYGYDQKRI
+48 LILTYGYAQKRI

-66 AMGSSTKEAD
+66 VMGSTTKEAD
-76 IIVYNDDGHKSPH
+76 IIVYNDDEHKSPH

-179 VVTED
+179 VVKED

-343 IKHNS
+343 IQHNS

-450 YNRFDFIIT
+450 YNRFDFVIT

-571 LKKYSQAVTESIQ
+571 LKKHSQAVTESIQ

-634 SEAYKEWKKSVTA
+634 SELYKEWKKSVTA

-690 GKPTNNNELDFI
+690 GKSTNNNELDFI

-725 VDKDKIFLVNLK
+725 VDKDKVFLILYSA
-737 ELEGRLDPFCYI
+737 LEARLDSNFYKTEYI
-749 PELVKLDKKVKAKT
+749 SLISKIKKLPNNKLGYFVE
-763 QYRLRHFSKYHSS
+763 FSDETWDQKNIFNKIFPYIEIGEIDISS
-776 GATPSKS
+776 GEIK
-783 ENSYYSDAENGI
+783 N
-795 PFVRVQNLSV
+795 
-805 TGELDQ
+805 
-811 TDLVYISR
+811 IS
-819 EIHESLLKRS
+819 
-829 QIREG
+829 
-834 DLLVKITGVGRMAI
+834 
-848 ASVVPQNFEGNIN
+848 NI
-861 QHIVVIRTGSKEIS
+861 E
-875 ENLAA
+875 
-880 FLNLDTVE
+880 
-888 KLASKRATGGTR
+888 
-900 PALDYPALFS
+900 
-910 IPVISDRRIYEKIQ
+910 IQ
-924 DAVAKK
+924 DAPSRAKMIVRGGDILISTTRPNRGAIVKIDEVEHLFIASTGFSIIRKITKNNINNKFLFHILRQSLSLKQMEQRSSGGNYPAITQEELKNILIPNPLLEIQDKIVAKMDDAYAAK

-956 PEPEENTIKSR
+956 PEPEENTIQNR
-967 IFIRNLSEVSG
+967 IFILNLSEVSG
-978 DRFDPDYFQRYFKNL
+978 DRFDCNYNHKINYILSQTGKYKIEYLKNL
-993 ENVILSS
+993 
-1000 SFNVEKMREVTTL
+1000 L
-1013 IKNGHTP
+1013 IKPPQYGANEIAIDKNNSGEINYIRITDIDDLGFLKVRGLKT
-1020 ASSEYAEETTLYPI
+1020 ALKIEDKYILNQQDLLFARS
-1034 IKAGSYNGD
+1034 GS
-1043 FIALDKVDF
+1043 
-1052 TKSQK
+1052 
-1057 NLQAKK
+1057 
-1063 FDIFIL
+1063 
-1069 SAAHQAHYVG
+1069 VG
-1079 RSIKYLDSKPI
+1079 R
-1090 DSTSFVGELIC
+1090 
-1101 VRVDPN
+1101 
-1107 RCHSMY
+1107 
-1113 LFSLLKTKLYKD
+1113 
-1125 LLNREK
+1125 
-1131 TGQTSH
+1131 
-1137 IYPKDIQHIL
+1137 
-1147 VPIPPLEKQIEI
+1147 
-1159 SEHIT
+1159 
-1164 AIRNQAKQLQQQAK
+1164 
-1178 DDLEKAKQEVEA
+1178 
-1190 MILGDD
+1190 

>member
-328 FTPRPIVKFIVDVLP
+328 FTPRQIVKFIVDVLP
-343 IKHNS
+343 IQHNS

-361 LHALEKVRTEADEY
+361 LHALEKVRREADEY
-375 YPNYKTD
+375 YPNYQTD

-450 YNRFDFIIT
+450 YNRFDFVIT

-634 SEAYKEWKKSVTA
+634 SELYKEWKKSVTA
-647 EYNDQIEALKESLS
+647 EYNDQIEALKESLI

-702 GRELARFIESI
+702 GQELARFIESI

-725 VDKDKIFLVNLK
+725 VDKDKIFVTWLHELEERIDPTYYKDEHKIFASKLNSLKFPVKKLGHLSNVICGPFGSSVKTKDYSNDGTPLIRISDIDEDANLQTGKVVFIDNELAENLK
-737 ELEGRLDPFCYI
+737 AY
-749 PELVKLDKKVKAKT
+749 KV
-763 QYRLRHFSKYHSS
+763 Y
-776 GATPSKS
+776 
-783 ENSYYSDAENGI
+783 EN
-795 PFVRVQNLSV
+795 
-805 TGELDQ
+805 
-811 TDLVYISR
+811 
-819 EIHESLLKRS
+819 
-829 QIREG
+829 
-834 DLLVKITGVGRMAI
+834 DLLISQRGSLGLVSLVTKQFSGSVISANFIAVKKLKNILPDYLKTIFTLSIGNGQITRKTSGQVQTKITTDDI
-848 ASVVPQNFEGNIN
+848 KSILIPLPP
-861 QHIVVIRTGSKEIS
+861 KEIQDKIGAKMDDAY
-875 ENLAA
+875 AA
-880 FLNLDTVE
+880 
-888 KLASKRATGGTR
+888 
-900 PALDYPALFS
+900 
-910 IPVISDRRIYEKIQ
+910 
-924 DAVAKK
+924 K

-956 PEPEENTIKSR
+956 PEPEENTIKNR
-967 IFIRNLSEVSG
+967 IFIRNLRKVSG
-978 DRFDPDYFQRYFKNL
+978 DRFDANSYQKERLTAINIVKNSVFPVKMLREIVIFRSSKVSVIDKDVIYVGMENIESNTGNLLNTDLKESVSSASIFFKND
-993 ENVILSS
+993 IL
-1000 SFNVEKMREVTTL
+1000 FPKLRPYLNKVYYAD
-1013 IKNGHTP
+1013 KNGVCSTEFHVLY
-1020 ASSEYAEETTLYPI
+1020 SKSESNE
-1034 IKAGSYNGD
+1034 
-1043 FIALDKVDF
+1043 FIANFL
-1052 TKSQK
+1052 
-1057 NLQAKK
+1057 
-1063 FDIFIL
+1063 
-1069 SAAHQAHYVG
+1069 
-1079 RSIKYLDSKPI
+1079 RSKIVVAQTKYLMSGNTLPRLQ
-1090 DSTSFVGELIC
+1090 FE
-1101 VRVDPN
+1101 
-1107 RCHSMY
+1107 
-1113 LFSLLKTKLYKD
+1113 
-1125 LLNREK
+1125 
-1131 TGQTSH
+1131 
-1137 IYPKDIQHIL
+1137 DIQKL
-1147 VPIPPLEKQIEI
+1147 FVPIPPLEKQIEI

>member
-36 HEEQVQAETFLK
+36 PEEQVQAETFLK
-48 LVLTYGYDQKRI
+48 LILTYGYAQKRI

-66 AMGSSTKEAD
+66 VMGSTTKEAD
-76 IIVYNDDGHKSPH
+76 IIVYNDDEQKSPH
-89 IVVECKKQEVSE
+89 IIVECKKQEVSE

-143 RITITDIPQSGV
+143 RITITDIPQAGV

-361 LHALEKVRTEADEY
+361 LHALEKVRREANEY

-450 YNRFDFIIT
+450 YNRFDFVIT

-492 RTTERDS
+492 RTAERDS

-571 LKKYSQAVTESIQ
+571 LKKHSQAVTESIQ
-584 QAKLAL
+584 QAKLTL

-634 SEAYKEWKKSVTA
+634 SELYKEWKKSVTA

-661 DQYGEEKQKV
+661 DQYAEEKQKV
-671 IEDYPIFMAI
+671 IQDYPIFMAI

-702 GRELARFIESI
+702 GEELARFIESI
-713 ESGKDGFFLGLD
+713 ESGKDSFFLGLN
-725 VDKDKIFLVNLK
+725 VDKNKIFMINLQ
-737 ELEGRLDPFCYI
+737 ELEGRLDPHFYEPKFI
-749 PELVKLDKKVKAKT
+749 ENENKLQKIGCTKLAH
-763 QYRLRHFSKYHSS
+763 QSLSIFSGITPKS
-776 GATPSKS
+776 GG
-783 ENSYYSDAENGI
+783 DAYCEMNVGI
-795 PFVRVQNLSV
+795 PF
-805 TGELDQ
+805 
-811 TDLVYISR
+811 I
-819 EIHESLLKRS
+819 RS
-829 QIREG
+829 G
-834 DLLVKITGVGRMAI
+834 DFLE
-848 ASVVPQNFEGNIN
+848 NGNIN
-861 QHIVVIRTGSKEIS
+861 FSELLYIKPDIHNGVMKGSQLKKNDLLIAIVGATIGKVGIYQDSRDANINQAIAAVRLKQ
-875 ENLAA
+875 NLKPEFVRA
-880 FLNLDTVE
+880 FLLTPIGQKVIDRIKRPVARANLNLEEVGSFLIPD
-888 KLASKRATGGTR
+888 
-900 PALDYPALFS
+900 FS
-910 IPVISDRRIYEKIQ
+910 ISKQNKIILAMD
-924 DAVAKK
+924 DAYAAK

-936 AQRLLDSIDDYLLGE
+936 AQQLLDSIDDYLLGE

-956 PEPEENTIKSR
+956 PEPEKNTIKNR

-978 DRFDPDYFQRYFKNL
+978 DRFDPSFYKPEHIFLFSTIKKLSHDKLGHIVKFSYEAWDQKSIFVEKFPYIEIGEINVSLGEIQNISMIEIEDAPSRARMIVRGGDILISTTRPNRGAIVKIDQGDNLFIASTGFAIIRQIINKNL
-993 ENVILSS
+993 NKDFLFYALRQSISLKQMEQRSSGGNYPAITQEELKNILIP
-1000 SFNVEKMREVTTL
+1000 L
-1013 IKNGHTP
+1013 
-1020 ASSEYAEETTLYPI
+1020 
-1034 IKAGSYNGD
+1034 
-1043 FIALDKVDF
+1043 
-1052 TKSQK
+1052 
-1057 NLQAKK
+1057 
-1063 FDIFIL
+1063 
-1069 SAAHQAHYVG
+1069 
-1079 RSIKYLDSKPI
+1079 
-1090 DSTSFVGELIC
+1090 
-1101 VRVDPN
+1101 
-1107 RCHSMY
+1107 
-1113 LFSLLKTKLYKD
+1113 
-1125 LLNREK
+1125 
-1131 TGQTSH
+1131 
-1137 IYPKDIQHIL
+1137 
-1147 VPIPPLEKQIEI
+1147 PPLEKQIEI